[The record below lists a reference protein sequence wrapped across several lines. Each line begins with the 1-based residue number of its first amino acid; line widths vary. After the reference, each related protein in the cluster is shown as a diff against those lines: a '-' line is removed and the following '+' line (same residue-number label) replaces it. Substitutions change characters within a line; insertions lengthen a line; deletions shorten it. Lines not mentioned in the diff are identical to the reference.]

1 MLSGREEAAMT
12 RTIGKLAREAGVHV
26 ETIRYYERKG
36 YLERPNAFGGY
47 RQYSDEAV
55 ALVRLLKV
63 AQSMGF
69 TLREVRRGLD
79 LAVAAESFCG
89 EIRRLAALKHGQL
102 LEQRRALDERI
113 SSVERFVQDC
123 AKRDP
128 SLPCPIA
135 QQLGLKEAAAANA
148 H

>member
-1 MLSGREEAAMT
+1 MVSRKEETTMT

-36 YLERPNAFGGY
+36 YLDRPDAFGGY

-69 TLREVRRGLD
+69 TLREVRCGLD
-79 LAVAAESFCG
+79 SAVTAASFCG
-89 EIRRLAALKHGQL
+89 EIRRLAGIKHGQL

-113 SSVERFVQDC
+113 SSVERFIHDC
-123 AKRDP
+123 AERDP